1 MIKYTSTII
10 NNIMKILVTGGAGFI
25 GKHLVKYLLKKNH
38 SVTIFDNFSNST
50 KNSTSILIKLGVK
63 IIEGDIKKINEIQN
77 ASMNQNIVIH
87 LAAKI
92 SVSESI
98 KNPMETFQNN
108 VDGTKNVLIACEKN
122 NVEKIILASSAAVY
136 GEGIPKIKL
145 TEESKMNP
153 ISPYGKSKVKMEL
166 EIKEFEINNN
176 VNCIILRFFNIYGI
190 GQTPEYAGVITKFI
204 ERIKENKPLKIFGD
218 GFQTRDFI
226 AIDDVIDSIYNA
238 ILYGKSGTYNIAS
251 GKITTI
257 KEMAELMISINGKK
271 LDIEYTNEQKG
282 DIRNSEAD
290 ISLAKK
296 EIRYFP
302 KFKLDKI
309 KEMLE

>member
-1 MIKYTSTII
+1 
-10 NNIMKILVTGGAGFI
+10 MKILVTGGAGFI

-77 ASMNQNIVIH
+77 ASMNQSIVIH